1 VARSPLQGAS
11 GVDAIEER
19 GLSGC
24 DTSDADLLAAVRLGD
39 RDAFHALYQRF
50 GGEVLALCQRI
61 LRSHD
66 DAEDATAD
74 VFWEVWQRRERYDA
88 ARGGPRTYLMT
99 LTRSRAIDRLRS
111 QAARPE
117 MKHSHP
123 TDAAEQL
130 QAANPSPDESA
141 ESTELRGRVV
151 EALGALNDRQREAM
165 ELAYFEGLSHQQI
178 ADRLAAPLGTVKTH
192 IRQGLS
198 RLRSALGIRRSHEM

>member
-1 VARSPLQGAS
+1 M
-11 GVDAIEER
+11 
-19 GLSGC
+19 SGC
-24 DTSDADLLAAVRLGD
+24 DASDAELLAAVRLGD

-61 LRSHD
+61 LRSYD

-111 QAARPE
+111 HAARPE
-117 MKHSHP
+117 MKHPHP
-123 TDAAEQL
+123 TSAADL
-130 QAANPSPDESA
+130 LPAANAAPDQSA
-141 ESTELRGRVV
+141 ESTELHGRVV

-192 IRQGLS
+192 IRQGLA
-198 RLRSALGIRRSHEM
+198 RLRSAFGVRQADQVSK